1 MGETIWCYVVYI
13 SFIKEE
19 LTSNAGNIISIN
31 VLGQTAVVLN
41 SLEVAKDLLEKRGT
55 IYIDRPRI
63 PIIEM

>member
-1 MGETIWCYVVYI
+1 VGETIWCYVVYI